1 MTLCGYATYGA
12 QLPVPCLPGT
22 CSSYNKANG
31 TATPVPGFVTAG
43 QASAASSGNTLAV
56 TQSSNQAIL
65 NWSSF
70 NIGAGGKVIFQQ
82 PSATSIALNKIYQA
96 SPSSVFG
103 QLSANGQIYL
113 INPNGFVFGNTSRVN
128 VAGLVASSL
137 GLFNG
142 DAELAA
148 GILSPIAQTTPA
160 PAFASDGRLY
170 VTDSA
175 GSLVLDEHG
184 DPQPVQVVVQP
195 GAQISA
201 ADGGRLLV
209 AGQSV
214 VNGGSLSAPDGQ
226 IVLAAGQSVY
236 LQASADPS
244 LRGLVVEVTGN
255 GTASNQIGATL
266 SAPRGNVSLIG
277 LAVNQDGR
285 ISATTAVS
293 ANGSVILQAADG
305 SGQSSGC
312 NNGQALCA
320 TQGGTLSVGASSD
333 IDVLPEYADSTTAVV
348 AQQQL
353 QSRIQLTGQQVNI
366 EGGQINAPGGTLSVF
381 AAADPNPA
389 LGLSNAAN
397 TAAQIRI
404 ASGTDINLAGSDA
417 QLPMAANLLAIQLR
431 SNELEDDPDQ
441 RTTVLHGQTVI
452 ADMRAGRPPIISDSS
467 WQSAVNGVQENV
479 AQRTAAGGS
488 ASFLSEGDIVFN
500 SGAKVDVSGGQW
512 SYAPGVLQTSQ
523 LIGANG
529 RAYDIDSASPSL
541 TYTSVLNPTYTQTYA
556 GWGVQITEP
565 TPGLAHYESGYVQ
578 GFSAGQVQFAAPT
591 MVLGGQLVG
600 TAVNGL
606 YQRSAT
612 TIPAESLAGI
622 VATLNG
628 SASAMASGATLLIGD
643 PASTV
648 ASGGSPEY
656 FSPPVNFASQA
667 PAVSIT
673 AGAPLTPQ
681 TLQLPV
687 AYLTNGGFAHT
698 EIYGDSSVTLPVG
711 LALNLGAGGSLQI
724 VAPRIAI
731 DSNIQAPGGSI
742 DLQSVQTADN
752 AVAGAGAARL
762 GIDIADGVALD
773 VRGQWTNNSPYGSPA
788 EVAPT
793 FQDGGTI
800 ELSLNGS
807 PYTSGAQLVLGNDVT
822 LQASGGAWIQANSSV
837 VGGKGGSIS
846 IDASPYQSALQVGN
860 AVGLDAF
867 GVDGATGGTFALA
880 APRIAIGQFDGDWAA
895 SQRIDAL
902 VDPGAAL
909 DIGAALFSNYG
920 FSSVRLIATAPSTPG
935 LTESDVLT
943 VLAGT
948 AISGQSQTLQL
959 LSGYTNRASGGDVLG
974 FATPQAPPEADRK
987 PYSISLQVVPATT
1000 ATIPSGTVAMGD
1012 LDIQAG
1018 ASIVTDANKNSSID
1032 LIAEGSG
1039 SIVVDGALRA
1049 PGGTI
1054 TAQISAPVSLTD
1066 PGYLPNQRIELGTQA
1081 LLDVSG
1087 RTLLTPNSAG
1097 LALGTV
1103 LPGGSISLLADRG
1116 EVITAAGS
1124 SIDIAGAS
1132 SALDVQAIGGLGGYR
1147 TATIGSAG
1155 GSVLVQ
1161 SIESVSLLGSLS
1173 AAAGNSSAGSVEGGS
1188 LEVDLSNVFFSHSTT
1203 PVNPYPTAPL
1213 TIEVVSNSGGSSA
1226 SAPYSGLAVL
1236 GIAQLEQ
1243 SGIDVLKLRADD
1255 VIALTSGSPL
1265 TLPREISLDTPV
1277 IAVSN
1282 GISAQL
1288 NAPYVVLTDSN
1299 NAVTAAGSAVPGSGS
1314 LSVNAQQIVLSG
1326 FTALH
1331 GVADATLTSTGD
1343 VALQPLDGTDLLTGG
1358 LALAGNLTIDAARV
1372 YPATNESYSIGDSDG
1387 AGTVTIGQT
1396 AASPGTPL
1404 SVGGALN
1411 INAANIVNAGTLLAP
1426 FGSIALNASRS
1437 LSLLDGSVTS
1447 VSADGSLLPYGQT
1460 ALGQQEWIYQAGHT
1474 SFAVNGI
1481 PSRAVSLSAPKVS
1494 FASGA
1499 IIDVSGGGDLFAYEW
1514 VPGTGGSVDALGQ
1527 ANASSANLYAVL
1539 PSTRGQYAAYD
1550 LQEFTDSSV
1559 SAGESVYLSG
1569 SSGLPAGTYP
1579 LLPARYSLLPGAYLI
1594 QLEPGYQSLTPGS
1607 LGALA
1612 DGTPVVAGYLSFG
1625 NTGLQSSSGYTG
1637 FALRPGTYT
1646 AAVPYSQPLAQYQ
1659 TSTAS
1664 SYFAAAAASA
1674 GHAQVTLPADAG
1686 TLLIAAGNSLNA
1698 LGKVDSSAAPG
1709 GSAATIELSATD
1721 LTITAASQAGGGTGV
1736 SIGAPVIQSWN
1747 AGDLILGGQ
1756 LSSSG
1761 ISVTANSVTIGP
1773 DAQFSAG
1780 QILAV
1785 ADQSIDVQAGATVAS
1800 TSGANDTSLKT
1811 LPGSMNLDLA
1821 PGVALLAV
1829 SDTALPIAAR
1839 SAATGGGT
1847 VTGGTIGIERGATLK
1862 TRGAVALDAPAG
1874 VSVAG
1879 TIDAPGA
1886 SWSLASDS
1894 IAFVGG
1900 AASSS
1905 DTLQINLALLSQLQ
1919 TAGAAQLASAGAIDL
1934 LVPVTLGASAAS
1946 SAPTLSSLSLTAA
1959 SINNL
1964 VNGASVFGGQTLS
1977 LQGVGDNALTPTTG
1991 TGTLTLVANTL
2002 NLGAGNL
2009 AINGD
2014 AQNNLHVTGA
2024 VAGQGTGAVQF
2035 AGNVSISAAELTAAS
2050 QSATTIMVPAGNL
2063 HIVQNGSAVAPSSL
2077 STSLGGDLTLMA
2089 TQIEDAGSI
2098 IVPGGR
2104 ITLKAS
2110 SDIGLTSGAVVN
2122 AGGIMV
2128 GAGDQAVG
2136 AAGGIVTIAAGGNLS
2151 AASGASV
2158 NVAGA
2163 GNAPA
2168 GWLTLTGTG
2177 TVSLDA
2183 RLAGGAAAGAIGG
2196 NFSLDA
2202 GVLDDGL
2209 EALTSTLMAGGFS
2222 NQVAVRVRSGD
2233 LASAA
2238 GSTLTANQI
2247 TLTADQGSI
2256 DIAGTLSAPAAGQ
2269 RGSIGLFAGNDVV
2282 LESTAA
2288 LHADAS
2294 GAQGRGGDIELS
2306 SANGSISLDGGSVI
2320 SAAGLAQMGSLLLR
2334 APALV
2339 AQGDVAINAGSNLAG
2354 ANLSALGQVTI
2365 EPVLPTYSSI
2375 GDFTANFGQIQTD
2388 VTSYLTRA
2396 QPVITARLQPTAGPV
2411 AVVQPGVVVQTD
2423 GDLMLSQALDLY
2435 ALQLGA
2441 PIDLTVRASG
2451 SITIAGT
2458 ISDGIDASSNTLSA
2472 NVPSSSMR
2480 FVAGADLSSANPLAT
2495 VAGSGADLTLGMANS
2510 LNGNALLRTGTGE
2523 IDMVAAHDVVFATN
2537 SSAYTTGYAA
2547 LAAANVKT
2555 DDGTSQDNY
2564 PTQGGNILV
2573 TAGNSVQG
2581 QPVQVSVSDWQLRQ
2595 AKGGLAGWGVN
2606 LDAFD
2611 ATPWDLATFGG
2622 GDLRIAAGLDVVN
2635 VSAAVADSMAVSGAV
2650 QTHFAS
2656 GGLTVEAGR
2665 DITSGQYSVADGIG
2679 TLTAGRSFA
2688 ANLTSGTVTTP
2699 VGSLFALQ
2707 DSQVALWAEDGIAI
2721 GAIVNPT
2728 VLAQPLVSNHIVD
2741 FFSYGSQSALSAQ
2754 SSSGDVTLLSD
2765 SSNSSRISLL
2775 LGTTVAQD
2783 NECSNYCW
2791 TVLPASLALRSLT
2804 RDVVLQGGNFATQYP
2819 SDTGQLQLF
2828 AGRDIVGYSPATGSG
2843 FAINMSDAADSE
2855 LPTVAAPAAGSINAV
2870 LETFSSDRHA
2880 LDTTPASIIAGRDI
2894 DNLTVSNP
2902 KAGVVSAGRN
2912 IIDLTYD
2919 GQNLNPTDL
2928 TLISAGN
2935 SFADPLSFAANGV
2948 ASTAG
2953 RVSVGGPGR
2962 LEILAGGT
2970 INLGFSQGVTTDGNL
2985 INPNLSTAAGADIT
2999 MIAGLGRSPD
3009 YADFYQQIIRPSA
3022 SYQQQLLAYVESIS
3036 GQTGLS
3042 VARADSEFSGYSPD
3056 LQRPLIDQVF
3066 FNELNLSGLEA
3077 NQTPGLG
3084 YSRGYAAITSLFPGS
3099 PVGSAAASANP
3110 YAGDLNLTYS
3120 QIYTLSGG
3128 NISLLVPGGAI
3139 NVGLASPPT
3148 SVISRSPSELGIV
3161 AQRAGDV
3168 NIYSLGDVNVNA
3180 SRIFT
3185 LGGGNIL
3192 IWSEQGS
3199 IDAGNGAKSSL
3210 SLPPPTLAVDA
3221 NGNVFL
3227 DYNAAVAGSGIR
3239 TIQTSSAVPA
3249 GNVDLIAPVGAVNA
3263 GDAGIGAAGNI
3274 NIAALTVTGASNIN
3288 FGGSATG
3295 VPAVVSN
3302 ISASLSGASNAAGSV
3317 ANSATTGSEEAGGNR
3332 EASAP
3337 LAQAAISWLEVFVTG
3352 LGEEDCRPDDMECLR
3367 RQKHP

>member
-1 MTLCGYATYGA
+1 MIPCGYATYGA
-12 QLPVPCLPGT
+12 QLPVPCLPGSCT
-22 CSSYNKANG
+22 SYSKSAG
-31 TATPVPGFVTAG
+31 TATPVTGFVTSG
-43 QASAASSGNTLAV
+43 QASAASSGNTLTV
-56 TQSSNQAIL
+56 SQSSNQAIL

-70 NIGAGGKVIFQQ
+70 NISADGKVVFQQ
-82 PSATSIALNKIYQA
+82 PSATAIALNKIYQA
-96 SPSSVFG
+96 SPSSIFG

-113 INPNGFVFGNTSRVN
+113 INPNGFVFGTTGRVN
-128 VAGLVASSL
+128 VGGLVASSL

-142 DAELAA
+142 DSELAA
-148 GILSPIAQTTPA
+148 GILSPIAQTTPV

-175 GSLVLDEHG
+175 GNLVLDAHG
-184 DPQPVQVVVQP
+184 SPQPVEVVVEP

-201 ADGGRLLV
+201 GDSGRLLL

-214 VNGGSLSAPDGQ
+214 VNGGSLSVPDGQ

-312 NNGQALCA
+312 NNGLALCA
-320 TQGGTLSVGASSD
+320 TQGGTLSVGASSE
-333 IDVLPEYADSTTAVV
+333 IDVLPDYADTSTAVV

-353 QSRIQLTGQQVNI
+353 QSTIQLSGQQVNI
-366 EGGQINAPGGTLSVF
+366 QGGQINAPGGTLSVL

-397 TAAQIRI
+397 SAAQIRI
-404 ASGTDINLAGSDA
+404 ASGTNINLAGSDA
-417 QLPMAANLLAIQLR
+417 LLPMSANLLAIQLR

-441 RTTVLHGQTVI
+441 RTTALHGDTVI
-452 ADMRAGRPPIISDSS
+452 TDMRAGRPPIISDSS
-467 WQSAVNGVQENV
+467 WQSAVDGVQENI
-479 AQRTAAGGS
+479 AQRTSAGGS
-488 ASFLSEGDIVFN
+488 ASFLSEGDVVFN
-500 SGAKVDVSGGQW
+500 SGATVDVSGGKW
-512 SYAPGVLQTSQ
+512 TYAPGVLQTSQ

-529 RAYDIDSASPSL
+529 RAYDIGSASPSL

-591 MVLGGQLVG
+591 MVLGGELIG
-600 TAVNGL
+600 TAVNGP
-606 YQRSAT
+606 YQRSAA

-656 FSPPVNFASQA
+656 FSPPVSFASQA

-673 AGAPLTPQ
+673 AGTPLTPQ

-687 AYLTNGGFAHT
+687 SYLANGGFAHT
-698 EIYGDSSVTLPVG
+698 EIYGDSSVSLPAG
-711 LALNLGAGGSLQI
+711 LALNLGPGGSLQI
-724 VAPRIAI
+724 IAPHIAI

-742 DLQSVQTADN
+742 DLESIQTADYT
-752 AVAGAGAARL
+752 AAGAARL
-762 GIDIADGVALD
+762 GIGIANGVSLD

-807 PYTSGAQLVLGNDVT
+807 PFTAGAQLVLGNDVS
-822 LQASGGAWIQANSSV
+822 LQASGGAWIQSDGGV
-837 VGGKGGSIS
+837 VGGKGGSI
-846 IDASPYQSALQVGN
+846 ILDASPYQSALQIGN
-860 AVGLDAF
+860 AVGMDAF
-867 GVDGATGGTFALA
+867 GVDGAAGGTFALA
-880 APRIAIGQFDGDWAA
+880 APRIAIGQFDGNWAA
-895 SQRIDAL
+895 SQRIDEL
-902 VDPGAAL
+902 VNPGAAL
-909 DIGAALFSNYG
+909 DIGAGLFSNYG
-920 FSSVRLIATAPSTPG
+920 FSTVRLTATAPTTPD
-935 LTESDVLT
+935 LSDSNVLT

-948 AISGQSQTLQL
+948 EISGQAQTLQL
-959 LSGYTNRASGGDVLG
+959 LAGYRSRASGGDVLG
-974 FATPQAPPEADRK
+974 FTTLETPAEADRD
-987 PYSISLQVVPATT
+987 PYSIALQVVPATT
-1000 ATIPSGTVAMGD
+1000 ATIPSGTVALGD
-1012 LDIQAG
+1012 LDIQAA
-1018 ASIVTDANKNSSID
+1018 ASIVTDANKRSSIE

-1039 SIVVDGALRA
+1039 SILVDGVLRA

-1054 TAQISAPVSLTD
+1054 TAQITAPVTATD
-1066 PGYLPNQRIELGTQA
+1066 PGYLPDQRIELGAQA
-1081 LLDVSG
+1081 ILDVSG
-1087 RTLLTPNSAG
+1087 RTLPTPNSDG
-1097 LALGTV
+1097 LALGSV

-1116 EVITAAGS
+1116 EVVTDAGS
-1124 SIDIAGAS
+1124 LIDIAGAS
-1132 SALDVQAIGGLGGYR
+1132 SVLDVQAIGGSGGYS

-1155 GSVLVQ
+1155 GSLLVQ
-1161 SIESVSLLGSLS
+1161 SIESVSLLGTLS

-1203 PVNPYPTAPL
+1203 PVNPYPTSPL
-1213 TIEVVSNSGGSSA
+1213 TIELVSNSGGSSA
-1226 SAPYSGLAVL
+1226 AAPYSGLAVL
-1236 GIAQLEQ
+1236 GIEQIAQ
-1243 SGIDVLKLRADD
+1243 SGIDVLTMRADN
-1255 VIALTSGSPL
+1255 VIALTSATPL
-1265 TLPREISLDTPV
+1265 TLAREISLDAPV

-1299 NAVTAAGSAVPGSGS
+1299 NAVSAAPAAVPGSGA

-1331 GVADATLTSTGD
+1331 GVADGTLHSTGD
-1343 VALQPLDGTDLLTGG
+1343 VALQPLAGTGLLTGG

-1372 YPATNESYSIGDSDG
+1372 YPATNESYTIGDSDSS
-1387 AGTVTIGQT
+1387 GTVAIGQT

-1404 SVGGALN
+1404 SVGGSLT
-1411 INAANIVNAGTLLAP
+1411 INSANIVSAGTVLAP
-1426 FGSIALNASRS
+1426 FGTIALNASRS

-1447 VSADGSLLPYGQT
+1447 VSADGALLPYGQT
-1460 ALGQQEWIYQAGHT
+1460 ALGQQEWIYQAGH
-1474 SFAVNGI
+1474 SNFAVNGI
-1481 PSRAVSLSAPKVS
+1481 PSREVSLTAPNVS

-1499 IIDVSGGGDLFAYEW
+1499 TIDVSGGGNLFAYEW

-1527 ANASSANLYAVL
+1527 ANAASANLYAVL

-1550 LQEFTDSSV
+1550 LQEFTGSSV
-1559 SAGESVYLSG
+1559 TPGESVYLSG

-1594 QLEPGYQSLTPGS
+1594 QLEPGYQSLTPGT

-1612 DGTPVVAGYLSFG
+1612 DGTPVIAGYLSFG

-1637 FALRPGTYT
+1637 FALRPGAYS
-1646 AAVPYSQPLAQYQ
+1646 ASVPYSEPLAQYQ
-1659 TSTAS
+1659 TTTAS

-1674 GHAQVTLPADAG
+1674 GQTQVALPADAG

-1721 LTITAASQAGGGTGV
+1721 LTITAASQAAGDSGV

-1756 LSSSG
+1756 LSSGG

-1785 ADQSIDVQAGATVAS
+1785 ADQSIDVEAGATVAS
-1800 TSGANDTSLKT
+1800 TSGANATPLKT
-1811 LPGSMNLDLA
+1811 LPGSISVDLA

-1829 SDTALPIAAR
+1829 SDTALPIAVR
-1839 SAATGGGT
+1839 SGAAGVGA
-1847 VTGGTIGIERGATLK
+1847 GTIDIERGATLK

-1879 TIDAPGA
+1879 TIEAPGA

-1900 AASSS
+1900 AASST
-1905 DTLQINLALLSQLQ
+1905 DTLQIGPTLLSQLQ
-1919 TAGAAQLASAGAIDL
+1919 TAGAAQLASASAIDL
-1934 LVPVTLGASAAS
+1934 LVPVMLGASNAS

-1959 SINNL
+1959 SINNIA
-1964 VNGASVFGGQTLS
+1964 NGSSVLGGQTLS
-1977 LQGVGDNALTPTTG
+1977 LQGVGANSVAPTAG

-2009 AINGD
+2009 AVNGD
-2014 AQNNLHVTGA
+2014 AQNTLHVAGA

-2035 AGNVSISAAELTAAS
+2035 AGDVSISAAELTAAS
-2050 QSATTIMVPAGNL
+2050 QSATTIMVPAGSL
-2063 HIVQNGSAVAPSSL
+2063 HILQNGSAAAPSSL

-2104 ITLKAS
+2104 INLQAS
-2110 SDIGLTSGAVVN
+2110 SDIGLTSGALVN
-2122 AGGIMV
+2122 AAGIMV
-2128 GAGDQAVG
+2128 SAANQAVG
-2136 AAGGIVTIAAGGNLS
+2136 AAGGIVTITAGGNLS
-2151 AASGASV
+2151 AASGASMS
-2158 NVAGA
+2158 VAAA

-2168 GWLTLTGTG
+2168 GSLTLTGTG

-2183 RLAGGAAAGAIGG
+2183 RLAGGAAAGSIGG

-2202 GVLDDGL
+2202 GVLDGGL

-2222 NQVAVRVRSGD
+2222 NQVAVRVHSGD
-2233 LASAA
+2233 LISAA

-2269 RGSIGLFAGNDVV
+2269 RGAIGLFAGDNVV
-2282 LESTAA
+2282 VEATAA
-2288 LHADAS
+2288 LRADAS
-2294 GAQGRGGDIELS
+2294 GADGRGGNIELS
-2306 SANGSISLDGGSVI
+2306 SANGSITLDGGSVI
-2320 SAAGLAQMGSLLLR
+2320 SAAGAAQMGSLLLS

-2339 AQGDVAINAGSNLAG
+2339 AQGDVAINTGGNLAG
-2354 ANLSALGQVTI
+2354 VNLGALGQLTI
-2365 EPVLPTYSSI
+2365 EPVLPAYSAI
-2375 GDFTANFGQIQTD
+2375 GDFTANFGPIQTD
-2388 VTSYLTRA
+2388 VTSYLGRA
-2396 QPVITARLQPTAGPV
+2396 LTVIAGRLQPTAGPV

-2441 PIDLTVRASG
+2441 PIDLTVRAAG
-2451 SITIAGT
+2451 SITIAGS

-2472 NVPSSSMR
+2472 NAPSSSMR

-2495 VAGSGADLTLGMANS
+2495 VAGSGADLTVGVANS
-2510 LNGNALLRTGTGE
+2510 LNGSVLVRTGTGD
-2523 IDMVAAHDVVFATN
+2523 IDLVAAHDVVFTNN

-2547 LAAANVKT
+2547 LPAVTVKT

-2564 PTQGGNILV
+2564 PTQGGNISV
-2573 TAGNSVQG
+2573 IAGNSVQG

-2611 ATPWDLATFGG
+2611 SAPWDFATFGG
-2622 GDLRIAAGLDVVN
+2622 GDLRITAGLDVVN
-2635 VSAAVADSMAVSGAV
+2635 VSAAVAGSMAVSGGV
-2650 QTHFAS
+2650 QTHFES

-2665 DITSGQYSVADGIG
+2665 DITSGQFSIADGIG
-2679 TLTAGRSFA
+2679 TLAAGRSFG
-2688 ANLTSGTVTTP
+2688 ANLTSSTVTTP

-2707 DSQVALWAEDGIAI
+2707 DSQVSLWAQDGIAI

-2728 VLAQPLVSNHIVD
+2728 VLAQPLVSDHVVD
-2741 FFSYGSQSALSAQ
+2741 FFSYGPGSALNAQ
-2754 SSSGDVTLLSD
+2754 SSTGDVSLLSD
-2765 SSNSSRISLL
+2765 SSNTSRIALL

-2804 RDVVLQGGNFATQYP
+2804 QDVVLQGGISATMFP
-2819 SDTGQLQLF
+2819 ADNGQLQLF
-2828 AGRDIVGYSPATGSG
+2828 AGRDIVGYSPTTGSG
-2843 FAINMSDAADSE
+2843 FAINMSDAADSD
-2855 LPTVAAPAAGSINAV
+2855 LPTVAAPNAGSINAV
-2870 LETFSSDRHA
+2870 LETFSSGRHA
-2880 LDTTPASIIAGRDI
+2880 GDTTPASIVAGRDI
-2894 DNLTVSNP
+2894 DNLTVSIP
-2902 KAGVVSAGRN
+2902 KAGVVEAGHN

-2935 SFADPLSFAANGV
+2935 SFEDPLSFAANGV
-2948 ASTAG
+2948 ASGAG
-2953 RVSVGGPGR
+2953 RVSVGGPGQ
-2962 LEILAGGT
+2962 LDILAGGT

-2985 INPNLSTAAGADIT
+2985 INPNLNTAEGADIT
-2999 MIAGLGRSPD
+2999 MMAGLGQSPD
-3009 YADFYQQIIRPSA
+3009 YADFYRKIIQPSA
-3022 SYQQQLLAYVESIS
+3022 SYQQQLLAYVDLIS
-3036 GQTGLS
+3036 GQSTLS
-3042 VARADSEFSGYSPD
+3042 VAQADAQFASYSAD
-3056 LQRPLIDQVF
+3056 LQRPFIDQVF

-3084 YSRGYAAITSLFPGS
+3084 YTRGYAAITTLFPGS
-3099 PVGSAAASANP
+3099 PVGSAAASADP

-3148 SVISRSPSELGIV
+3148 SVISRSASELGIV

-3288 FGGSATG
+3288 FGGTATG

-3302 ISASLSGASNAAGSV
+3302 ISASLTGASNAAGSV
-3317 ANSATTGSEEAGGNR
+3317 ANSATSGAEEAGGNR

-3352 LGEEDCRPDDMECLR
+3352 LGEEDCRPDDMDCLR
-3367 RQKHP
+3367 RQKHQ